1 MIWNNPYNPS
11 CRHVL
16 QGNFGTSRLR
26 LSNLGMAVLV
36 GASFIDFLP
45 DERPN
50 TALTAAFETGSGAVL
65 VRFVTKFM
73 ATPSLRFRYA
83 IGTPVESRASRG
95 CGFGRVSAIWCNKRP
110 GWVSRMR
117 YLDQYPKV
125 ALRGAAAH
133 GSRSSGQSVSMSLD
147 VGQLF

>member
-1 MIWNNPYNPS
+1 MIWNNPYDPS
-11 CRHVL
+11 RRHIL

-50 TALTAAFETGSGAVL
+50 TALTAAFETGSGAML
-65 VRFVTKFM
+65 VRFVSKFT
-73 ATPSLRFRYA
+73 ATPSLRFGYA

-95 CGFGRVSAIWCNKRP
+95 CGFGRASAIWCNKRP
-110 GWVSRMR
+110 H
-117 YLDQYPKV
+117 QYPKV
-125 ALRGAAAH
+125 GLRGAAAH
-133 GSRSSGQSVSMSLD
+133 GSRPSGQSVSMPPD
-147 VGQLF
+147 VGQLFDALGP